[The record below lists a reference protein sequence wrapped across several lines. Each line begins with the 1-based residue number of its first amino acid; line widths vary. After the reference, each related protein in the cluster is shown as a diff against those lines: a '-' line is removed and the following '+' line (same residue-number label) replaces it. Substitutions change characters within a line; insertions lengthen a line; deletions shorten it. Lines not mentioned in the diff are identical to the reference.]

1 MNPRITTS
9 IVGTLILFLGLAG
22 LVYPELVM
30 AHLLGYAVDPSH
42 SHNAV
47 LGEVRATYGGLFVV
61 MGVYTLLS
69 AADPAANRGRL
80 LFIGLL
86 WLGACAGRLVGVYL
100 DGDPG
105 LTGWVGVAFEV
116 IVGGALVIVSFLKP
130 VVVPVAAP
138 SPPPQAV
145 SAQPGSV

>member
-9 IVGTLILFLGLAG
+9 ILGTLILLLGLAG

-30 AHLLGYAVDPSH
+30 TRLLGFAVDPSH

-61 MGVYTLLS
+61 MGVYALLS

-80 LFIGLL
+80 RFIGLL

-105 LTGWVGVAFEV
+105 LTGWVGVAFEL

-130 VVVPVAAP
+130 VAVPVAAP
-138 SPPPQAV
+138 SPSPQAV
-145 SAQPGSV
+145 SAQPGPV